1 MAKKSTEFI
10 STGGG
15 MLFIQL
21 WVDGVLSPDTSYFGI
36 TDEVLLSSAVDQIEH
51 INTETKTQRTDAKV
65 GKKKTATIKFKTAE
79 VSPAMMARAFVGAT
93 ALISQTIATGEVVV
107 VNNAKLGYTYDVG
120 YVGITGVVVTNTGDV
135 VTYVEGVDYT
145 FDFSAGLITLIDT
158 ADGGTIVD
166 DAVLNVAVT
175 APAVQREVMAALKGD
190 SLNAR
195 LIFVSDPQSGE
206 KWKYTFKKVSVVA
219 QGDIALKSDDFAMI
233 EFEGEALV
241 DESVTDP
248 NLSDYFDAEV
258 LPNA

>member
-15 MLFIQL
+15 MLYIQL
-21 WVDGVLSPDTSYFGI
+21 WVAGVLSDDISYFGI

-51 INTETKTQRTDAKV
+51 INTETSTQRTDAKV
-65 GKKKTATIKFKTAE
+65 GKKKTAMIKFKTAE
-79 VSPAMMARAFVGAT
+79 VSPAMLSRAFIGAT
-93 ALISQTIATGEVVV
+93 NIVSQTIATAEAVVV
-107 VNNAKLGYTYDVG
+107 SLAKIGYTYDLG
-120 YVGITGVVVTNTGDV
+120 YVGITSIVVQDSGDTI
-135 VTYVEGVDYT
+135 TYVEGVDYSL
-145 FDFSAGLITLIDT
+145 DKNAGLITMLE
-158 ADGGTIVD
+158 GGTFAA
-166 DAVLNVAVT
+166 DAEIHVAVT
-175 APAVQREVMAALKGD
+175 APAVQREIVAALKGD

-206 KWKYTFKKVSVVA
+206 KWKYTFKKVSIVS

-258 LPNA
+258 LPND